1 MDILSK
7 ILEQYPDEG
16 YVKAEGFDA
25 AIIGISTTNLF
36 VYSIDSIIEILMKRN
51 GWSYDDATFY
61 FFDILKD
68 SYNGKIIFI
77 NLIN

>member
-25 AIIGISTTNLF
+25 AIIGVSTTNRF

-51 GWSYDDATFY
+51 GWSHEDATFY